1 MSIIL
6 NNLRQ
11 LRKKT
16 PLLFT
21 IIIVVQVLVSFSI
34 LYVIGSIAN
43 DYFSLKE
50 DRASTLFLDIHFETE
65 NENETVTLSELEP
78 SLSELS
84 DGVLSGSIDNIGIGS
99 VRQPGPLRN
108 HRIRRIDPVRPDDL
122 CRQLPVEG
130 SVRP

>member
-50 DRASTLFLDIHFETE
+50 DRASTLFLDIHFDAFIPTPPK
-65 NENETVTLSELEP
+65 VR
-78 SLSELS
+78 S
-84 DGVLSGSIDNIGIGS
+84 DFAGFA
-99 VRQPGPLRN
+99 
-108 HRIRRIDPVRPDDL
+108 
-122 CRQLPVEG
+122 
-130 SVRP
+130 